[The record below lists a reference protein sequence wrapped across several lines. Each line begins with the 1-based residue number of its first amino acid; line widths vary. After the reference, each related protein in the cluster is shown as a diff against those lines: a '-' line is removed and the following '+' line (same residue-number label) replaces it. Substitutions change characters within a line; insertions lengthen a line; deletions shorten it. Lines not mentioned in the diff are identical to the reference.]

1 MPIGVHAQSW
11 FVATLLL
18 PIGGSAQILFDGTNG
33 LPGVQGWFYF
43 AIGGAQTP
51 TNGAVLLDTSSNNI
65 YQAGYSLNRDRLNR
79 TNGFTLLFTS
89 ELIAEGHANNNRAGF
104 SVIVLA
110 DDKRGIEL
118 AFWTNTIFAQS
129 DSPLFTHAEDTNVLT
144 TTFVDYALTFHAT
157 NYVLAAN
164 GTDILSGPVRD
175 YSAFSGFPDPYSSP
189 NFLFFRRRHHIR
201 RRGFAFERGSAHH
214 RTATCGTGGRVDRL
228 DGRFQSDLHRAV
240 EFQPHNLGRGKFRH
254 LHKLPIHIY
263 EHNRCSGAFFPC
275 CVSVVNYTPALIPAF
290 SPEEKVKRSLRF

>member
-1 MPIGVHAQSW
+1 MPKGVYVRLW
-11 FVATLLL
+11 FATAFLIAL
-18 PIGGSAQILFDGTNG
+18 PISGMAQVLFGGTNG

-51 TNGAVLLDTSSNNI
+51 TNGAVLLDTSTNNI
-65 YQAGYSLNRDRLNR
+65 YQAGYSLNADRLNR

-89 ELIAEGHANNNRAGF
+89 ELIAEVHANNNRAGF

-110 DDKRGIEL
+110 DDNRGIEL

-129 DSPLFTHAEDTNVLT
+129 DSPLFTHAEDTKAVT

-189 NFLFFRRRHHIR
+189 NFLFFGDDSTSAGGVLLLKKVVLITAPQLVAR
-201 RRGFAFERGSAHH
+201 ADGSITWTGVSNQTYTVQSSSNLTTWAMEGSVTSTNSQFTFTNT
-214 RTATCGTGGRVDRL
+214 TAAPARFFRV
-228 DGRFQSDLHRAV
+228 V
-240 EFQPHNLGRGKFRH
+240 YP
-254 LHKLPIHIY
+254 
-263 EHNRCSGAFFPC
+263 
-275 CVSVVNYTPALIPAF
+275 
-290 SPEEKVKRSLRF
+290 

>member
-1 MPIGVHAQSW
+1 MPKGVYVRLW
-11 FVATLLL
+11 FATAFLIAL
-18 PIGGSAQILFDGTNG
+18 PISGMAQVLFGGTNG

-51 TNGAVLLDTSSNNI
+51 TNGAVLLDTSTNNI
-65 YQAGYSLNRDRLNR
+65 YQAGYSLNADRLNR

-89 ELIAEGHANNNRAGF
+89 ELIAEVHANNNRAGF

-110 DDKRGIEL
+110 DDNRGIEL

-129 DSPLFTHAEDTNVLT
+129 DSPLFTHAEDTKAVT

-189 NFLFFRRRHHIR
+189 NFLFFGDDSTSAGGVLLLKKVVLITAPQLVARADGLITWT
-201 RRGFAFERGSAHH
+201 GVSNQTYTVQSSSNLTTWAMEGSVTSTNSQFTFTNT
-214 RTATCGTGGRVDRL
+214 TAAPARFFRV
-228 DGRFQSDLHRAV
+228 V
-240 EFQPHNLGRGKFRH
+240 YP
-254 LHKLPIHIY
+254 
-263 EHNRCSGAFFPC
+263 
-275 CVSVVNYTPALIPAF
+275 
-290 SPEEKVKRSLRF
+290 